1 MRKIDRQKEREDTY
15 REQVLPDWSVHM
27 MGRVGQEDAMGQ
39 EMRMIDRQ
47 KEREEETYR
56 DQRNEKDRQKERDGE
71 TYRDQRNEKD
81 RQLER
86 ERRRDI
92 ERLEK

>member
-1 MRKIDRQKEREDTY
+1 
-15 REQVLPDWSVHM
+15 
-27 MGRVGQEDAMGQ
+27 
-39 EMRMIDRQ
+39 MIDRQ
-47 KEREEETYR
+47 KEREGETYR